1 MVKNKLAVA
10 DVFTIAFSLST
21 IYVNAQVKILKQYTN
36 YTYAKYDHIDNSLD
50 DEYRSDVSIRGA
62 DRITTGTTR
71 VYPHKLWITYDVQ
84 GEITVVSIFSDGR
97 NDTVQRRNR
106 QVVKDKW
113 NLSFLSTTAKWNSTL
128 LPVEGVIITPTS
140 TEDPQDNGN

>member
-1 MVKNKLAVA
+1 MLQSTSLLTILGKKVIIKKNIIQEVLLMVKNKLAVA
-10 DVFTIAFSLST
+10 AVFTIAFSL
-21 IYVNAQVKILKQYTN
+21 
-36 YTYAKYDHIDNSLD
+36 
-50 DEYRSDVSIRGA
+50 
-62 DRITTGTTR
+62 
-71 VYPHKLWITYDVQ
+71 
-84 GEITVVSIFSDGR
+84 
-97 NDTVQRRNR
+97 VQRRNR

>member
-10 DVFTIAFSLST
+10 AVFTIAFSLST

-62 DRITTGTTR
+62 DRITTLHRPAQSIHRTT
-71 VYPHKLWITYDVQ
+71 
-84 GEITVVSIFSDGR
+84 E
-97 NDTVQRRNR
+97 
-106 QVVKDKW
+106 
-113 NLSFLSTTAKWNSTL
+113 
-128 LPVEGVIITPTS
+128 TS
-140 TEDPQDNGN
+140 ER